1 MAHYGVPEH
10 LRSTM
15 GLSSSLPAWSTDWK
29 PRGSRRFASSPL
41 LMKLEMADGSHEDT
55 AQDPKPEP
63 PPTSTV
69 QADLRRV
76 PGRGRGRRP
85 LSTILRASLAFGDGR
100 LSPAGARQWSAK
112 GQNAP
117 GPNAKNAKRALPAA
131 RRCCKKPLQVGRK
144 PVSAPN
150 QAWKVTFRTGTQKP
164 NSYPYSWTRYGV
176 GSDYWCSDR
185 VENPLWSNA
194 LR

>member
-1 MAHYGVPEH
+1 
-10 LRSTM
+10 M

-41 LMKLEMADGSHEDT
+41 LMKLEMADGRHEDT
-55 AQDPKPEP
+55 AQDPKPGASAHLDSASRST
-63 PPTSTV
+63 TSSRPWKRETSSINHSKSL
-69 QADLRRV
+69 AGLRRR
-76 PGRGRGRRP
+76 PPLACGR
-85 LSTILRASLAFGDGR
+85 
-100 LSPAGARQWSAK
+100 
-112 GQNAP
+112 AP
-117 GPNAKNAKRALPAA
+117 VECDGPNAKNAKRALPAA

>member
-41 LMKLEMADGSHEDT
+41 LMKLEMADGRHEDT
-55 AQDPKPEP
+55 AQDRKPEP

-76 PGRGRGRRP
+76 PGRGRGRCP

-100 LSPAGARQWSAK
+100 LSRAGPRQWSAK

-117 GPNAKNAKRALPAA
+117 GPNAKNAKGRCQPHGDAA
-131 RRCCKKPLQVGRK
+131 KNLYKLVESPF
-144 PVSAPN
+144 PPPN
-150 QAWKVTFRTGTQKP
+150 QAWKVTFRTGIQKP
-164 NSYPYSWTRYGV
+164 NSYPYFWTRYSV